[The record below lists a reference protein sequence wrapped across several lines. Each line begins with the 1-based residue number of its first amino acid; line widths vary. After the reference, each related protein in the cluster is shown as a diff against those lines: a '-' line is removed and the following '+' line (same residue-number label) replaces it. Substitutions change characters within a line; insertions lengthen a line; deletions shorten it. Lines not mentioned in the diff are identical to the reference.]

1 MSEAG
6 ESSVKANLPHSES
19 LEVLRKR
26 HDELATKRSRLQR
39 TYYSALGIGLAMLV
53 IGPLLVWSSSHR
65 MLSRLLPGMLFY
77 TAMPWVLAPSFR
89 MRLRDAETDLQ
100 DLDFQIDLQQ
110 FDVGKEESRA
120 EKVLRINQLQLR
132 RYYDM
137 NLSQNRWVFSL
148 GVFCIILGV
157 AVVAF
162 SLYLVLRVASGTS
175 SQIIVASLGAVGS
188 MLANFVAAV
197 YLRMNTSASANLAEF
212 HSRLVDTHQLLLA
225 NLLASRIQNDEQR
238 WHTLAELATGLTGLK
253 QHGATKSAGDG
264 K

>member
-1 MSEAG
+1 MSDASEPSGAHL
-6 ESSVKANLPHSES
+6 SRSES
-19 LEVLRKR
+19 LEDLRR
-26 HDELATKRSRLQR
+26 RREELAKKRSRLQR
-39 TYYSALGIGLAMLV
+39 YYGGALVLGVAMLV
-53 IGPLLVWSSSHR
+53 IGPSFVWGSSLRPEFVPGVVLL
-65 MLSRLLPGMLFY
+65 Y
-77 TAMPWVLAPSFR
+77 TAMPWIMAPSFR

-137 NLSQNRWVFSL
+137 NLSQNRWVFRL
-148 GVFCIILGV
+148 GVFCVVLGV

-188 MLANFVAAV
+188 ILANFVAAV
-197 YLRMNTSASANLAEF
+197 YLRMNTSASANLTDF
-212 HSRLVDTHQLLLA
+212 HSRLVDTHQLLLS
-225 NLLASRIQNDEQR
+225 NLLAWRIANDEQR
-238 WHTLAELATGLTGLK
+238 WHTLAELATGLTAHK
-253 QHGATKSAGDG
+253 HRGAA
-264 K
+264 